1 MVVCHPQVAA
11 PMPFRR
17 PDMLRSA
24 CALVMFLALALA
36 ALTPSAWAE
45 DVSALRAQ
53 LQEATQLDEAE
64 RTRLT
69 AVLDAAQAD
78 LADASRRRAETEVVL
93 QAAADAPVDARRI
106 ERELARD
113 DSAEL
118 KSARQRVEDIEDLE
132 TLEEELQ
139 TLRERLDP
147 LRRELQ
153 TVSAS
158 LSAGDSGA
166 GGSLVRLQESIAGL
180 AQKAAGQNSD
190 GSLQARIQRTR
201 LEAERSLREAELQL
215 AQARADTTATRR
227 APLELQQRLLRQQ
240 LASLEPLE
248 SLLQSKLGERGE
260 AELAGLNEAL
270 TAQKRALSQAPKA
283 LIEAAAANVALGIS
297 YAEANRQ
304 LTSLR
309 VEAAALTDERDRLQR
324 ALRDTE
330 SRLALGAG
338 GEAVGAVLL
347 RERQRLPQ
355 PETLRRRIEL
365 LRDEAVQFRL
375 RLLDVAD
382 AQPQLDGLG
391 ERLLANSAEEDM
403 SGPSPDPAELQASV
417 DALVASRTDLLR
429 RVDITLRR
437 LIERIEQAEVTLEGQ
452 LELSLQLKA
461 LLDRQLFWIPSHR
474 AVGADWLN
482 QQEEGWS
489 DLISPSRLAHSAS
502 LVATTLWERPL
513 TGVLGALLVL
523 ALFELQ
529 RRARRRIPELAP
541 PLRRIHEDGYAR
553 TWRSLAWTI
562 AAALPWA
569 TLAWLCGRLL
579 QMSGEP
585 GRYTHSIGVALASLA
600 GSIALFTFLRWIVI
614 DRGLAHAHFRWTRA
628 RRESLAKAVPRAA
641 WFLLPVQFLSLLA
654 LVRGQ
659 DLAIDTAGRS
669 LLMLFAL
676 AGGGLFWWLLAPGR
690 VWSPRGGVV
699 EPVRLRQA
707 LRFVLAALL
716 LLILGLTLKGYVFT
730 AGVLVRCLWQTGG
743 VLLGVSLLHGLISRW
758 FLLGERRLALQ
769 RAADRR
775 EAAKADAADCNDGE
789 LPLEAEVEQL
799 DIQSIG
805 AQTQRLVRALSA
817 TALVLLLFWVWAE
830 ILPALQRLD
839 EIALWSFSDKAADG
853 SAIVAYV
860 SLQAALIGA
869 AALLLTVIAAR
880 NLPGLLEIG
889 LLNRVS
895 LDAPTRY
902 AISTLARYAI
912 VILGVLLGLSFL
924 GMRWSQLQWMA
935 AALTVGLGFGLQ
947 EIFANFV
954 SGLILLF
961 ERPFRVGDIITIG
974 EFTGRVTRIRTRAT
988 TILDF
993 DNKEVVI
1000 PNKAFITDRLT
1011 NWTLSDSTTRLIIK
1025 VGVAYGSDVQKV
1037 HALLLRAAAE
1047 CPHITRDPP
1056 ARTWLLAFGASSL
1069 DFELRVFVPSI
1080 ELRLL
1085 AQSDLH
1091 GRVATLL
1098 SEEGIEIAFQQ
1109 MDLHVRDLPAAI
1121 APASPPA
1128 EPGQTPAPSP

>member
-1 MVVCHPQVAA
+1 
-11 PMPFRR
+11 
-17 PDMLRSA
+17 
-24 CALVMFLALALA
+24 
-36 ALTPSAWAE
+36 
-45 DVSALRAQ
+45 
-53 LQEATQLDEAE
+53 
-64 RTRLT
+64 
-69 AVLDAAQAD
+69 
-78 LADASRRRAETEVVL
+78 
-93 QAAADAPVDARRI
+93 
-106 ERELARD
+106 
-113 DSAEL
+113 
-118 KSARQRVEDIEDLE
+118 
-132 TLEEELQ
+132 
-139 TLRERLDP
+139 
-147 LRRELQ
+147 
-153 TVSAS
+153 
-158 LSAGDSGA
+158 
-166 GGSLVRLQESIAGL
+166 
-180 AQKAAGQNSD
+180 
-190 GSLQARIQRTR
+190 
-201 LEAERSLREAELQL
+201 
-215 AQARADTTATRR
+215 
-227 APLELQQRLLRQQ
+227 
-240 LASLEPLE
+240 
-248 SLLQSKLGERGE
+248 
-260 AELAGLNEAL
+260 
-270 TAQKRALSQAPKA
+270 
-283 LIEAAAANVALGIS
+283 
-297 YAEANRQ
+297 
-304 LTSLR
+304 
-309 VEAAALTDERDRLQR
+309 
-324 ALRDTE
+324 
-330 SRLALGAG
+330 
-338 GEAVGAVLL
+338 
-347 RERQRLPQ
+347 
-355 PETLRRRIEL
+355 
-365 LRDEAVQFRL
+365 
-375 RLLDVAD
+375 
-382 AQPQLDGLG
+382 
-391 ERLLANSAEEDM
+391 
-403 SGPSPDPAELQASV
+403 
-417 DALVASRTDLLR
+417 
-429 RVDITLRR
+429 
-437 LIERIEQAEVTLEGQ
+437 
-452 LELSLQLKA
+452 
-461 LLDRQLFWIPSHR
+461 
-474 AVGADWLN
+474 
-482 QQEEGWS
+482 
-489 DLISPSRLAHSAS
+489 
-502 LVATTLWERPL
+502 
-513 TGVLGALLVL
+513 
-523 ALFELQ
+523 
-529 RRARRRIPELAP
+529 
-541 PLRRIHEDGYAR
+541 
-553 TWRSLAWTI
+553 
-562 AAALPWA
+562 
-569 TLAWLCGRLL
+569 
-579 QMSGEP
+579 
-585 GRYTHSIGVALASLA
+585 
-600 GSIALFTFLRWIVI
+600 
-614 DRGLAHAHFRWTRA
+614 
-628 RRESLAKAVPRAA
+628 
-641 WFLLPVQFLSLLA
+641 VQFLSLLA

-659 DLAIDTAGRS
+659 DLAIDTAGRA

-707 LRFVLAALL
+707 LRFALATLL

-743 VLLGVSLLHGLISRW
+743 VLLGVSLLHGLVSRW

-769 RAADRR
+769 RAEERR
-775 EAAKADAADCNDGE
+775 EAARADAADCNDGE
-789 LPLEAEVEQL
+789 LPVEAEVEQL

-817 TALVLLLFWVWAE
+817 TVLVLLLFWVWAE

-1037 HALLLRAAAE
+1037 HALLLQAAAE

-1098 SEEGIEIAFQQ
+1098 GEEGIEIAFPQ
-1109 MDLHVRDLPAAI
+1109 MDLHVRDLPAAA
-1121 APASPPA
+1121 APAGFPA
-1128 EPGQTPAPSP
+1128 GSGQTPAPSP